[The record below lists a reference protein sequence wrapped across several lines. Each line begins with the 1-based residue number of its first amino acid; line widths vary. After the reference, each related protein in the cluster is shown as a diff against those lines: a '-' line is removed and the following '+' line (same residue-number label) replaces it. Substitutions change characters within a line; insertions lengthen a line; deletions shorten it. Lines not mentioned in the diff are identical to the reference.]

1 MYLTFDDMT
10 LADVAGQANYL
21 LVGRFGRSLRL
32 VLRVSARLHLCVKLQ
47 LLLVQTPANLNILNN
62 LSLTKRLLLQKL

>member
-1 MYLTFDDMT
+1 MT

-21 LVGRFGRSLRL
+21 LVGRFSRSLGL

-47 LLLVQTPANLNILNN
+47 LLFVQTPAN
-62 LSLTKRLLLQKL
+62 